1 MQGISG
7 RNSQRALQLGQL
19 PTGRGMGLRPMFSL
33 SRAKYSPHKTPEAP
47 SAPAPCFPKLHLVG
61 MPPRCARTLT
71 GHSREAPPPHPPGLH
86 TCSSGFKKRPGA
98 QQFAKQLMRKW
109 NIFP

>member
-19 PTGRGMGLRPMFSL
+19 PTDRGMGLRPMFSL
-33 SRAKYSPHKTPEAP
+33 SRATYPTHKTPEAP

-61 MPPRCARTLT
+61 MPPRCARTPT
-71 GHSREAPPPHPPGLH
+71 GHSREAPPPHPPDLH
-86 TCSSGFKKRPGA
+86 TCLINKPRSAPT
-98 QQFAKQLMRKW
+98 
-109 NIFP
+109 

>member
-7 RNSQRALQLGQL
+7 RNSQRAPQLGQL

-33 SRAKYSPHKTPEAP
+33 SRATYPTHKTPEAP
-47 SAPAPCFPKLHLVG
+47 SAPAASVPRFSLVG
-61 MPPRCARTLT
+61 MPPRCARTPT

-86 TCSSGFKKRPGA
+86 TCLINRPRSA
-98 QQFAKQLMRKW
+98 PA
-109 NIFP
+109 

>member
-19 PTGRGMGLRPMFSL
+19 PTDRGMGLRPMFSL
-33 SRAKYSPHKTPEAP
+33 SRARYPTHKTPEAP
-47 SAPAPCFPKLHLVG
+47 SAPAASFPRFYLVG

-71 GHSREAPPPHPPGLH
+71 GHSREASPLHSPGLH
-86 TCSSGFKKRPGA
+86 TCLINRPRSA
-98 QQFAKQLMRKW
+98 PA
-109 NIFP
+109 